1 MGFIQQLKQVKKKK
15 AVRIAFSLFLIL
27 CSSLLQTYVIQ
38 SFINPAN
45 LLSAG
50 FTGLA
55 ILLDRIAQLYGGMF
69 PTSIGI
75 LVLNIPVAAGMLS
88 ARSEKRFT
96 ILQHAAVLPDF
107 LLIERGAV

>member
-69 PTSIGI
+69 LFSVCSI
-75 LVLNIPVAAGMLS
+75 NS
-88 ARSEKRFT
+88 AEQNLETLRFDHNLC
-96 ILQHAAVLPDF
+96 I
-107 LLIERGAV
+107 

>member
-55 ILLDRIAQLYGGMF
+55 ILLDRIAQLYGEHVSDIHRH
-69 PTSIGI
+69 PRASTSRSRWHVIAQSENGSRST
-75 LVLNIPVAAGMLS
+75 ARCSS
-88 ARSEKRFT
+88 A
-96 ILQHAAVLPDF
+96 
-107 LLIERGAV
+107 